1 MESNQVTLLDYM
13 QVRSGENKTN
23 GGLMWVLGSKESQIL
38 GINTKKAGWAKK
50 NKHTVIPQD
59 VLLKL
64 LELAKS
70 QRYYSTSQTKV
81 KLYNVL
87 LKWTGNKDWEDGTDV
102 TFVYLMHNEHG
113 DSKIGISKNP
123 QKRAAAL
130 STGCGYKVNLIAYW
144 RVEIRARDVE
154 KHLHQTFSESK
165 LLGEW
170 FKGKITKEQVE
181 NEFPCAYSKAM

>member
-1 MESNQVTLLDYM
+1 MEDNQVTLLQYM
-13 QVRSGENKTN
+13 QVRSSENKTN
-23 GGLMWVLGSKESQIL
+23 GGLMWVLGSKESQIM

-50 NKHTVIPQD
+50 NKHTILPQET
-59 VLLKL
+59 LLQL

-81 KLYNVL
+81 RLYNAL
-87 LKWTGNKDWEDGTDV
+87 LKWTGNKGWNDDTDV
-102 TFVYLMHNEHG
+102 TFVYLMHNEIG

-154 KHLHQTFSESK
+154 IHLHNTFKDIK

-170 FKGKITKEQVE
+170 FRGKLTKEQIE
-181 NEFPCAYSKAM
+181 SSFPCAYSKAM